1 MAQVTFQNKDKTLP
15 TSDPRRLIR
24 EEDVNELKARINTND
39 PSKEDGLFVE
49 NEEMAGTM
57 NGVNLIFTIANT
69 PVAGSLKIYDAIRLR
84 EGTDW
89 TRVGTTVTFVTP
101 PTNRPIADY
110 RK

>member
-1 MAQVTFQNKDKTLP
+1 MAQVTFQDKDKTLP
-15 TSDPRRLIR
+15 TSDARRLIR
-24 EEDVNELKARINTND
+24 EEDINEIKSVVNANATTM
-39 PSKEDGLFVE
+39 FVE

>member
-1 MAQVTFQNKDKTLP
+1 MALITFQNKDKTLP
-15 TSDPRRLIR
+15 TSDARRLIR
-24 EEDVNELKARINTND
+24 EEDINEIKTVVNANATTM
-39 PSKEDGLFVE
+39 FVE

>member
-1 MAQVTFQNKDKTLP
+1 MALITFQNKDKTLP
-15 TSDPRRLIR
+15 TSDERRLIR
-24 EEDVNELKARINTND
+24 EEDINEIKTVVNANATTM
-39 PSKEDGLFVE
+39 FVE

-89 TRVGTTVTFVTP
+89 TRSGTTVTFVTP